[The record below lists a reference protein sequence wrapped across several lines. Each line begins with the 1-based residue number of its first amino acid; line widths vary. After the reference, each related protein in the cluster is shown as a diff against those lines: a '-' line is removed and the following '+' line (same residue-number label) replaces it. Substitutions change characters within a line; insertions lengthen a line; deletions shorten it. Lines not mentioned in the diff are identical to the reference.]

1 MHHAP
6 DQAWESIARL
16 GRRLPLAERRNDSH
30 SVQTGANGRVRGYG
44 LAICPPGAKSDQSDG
59 HEDAMEEVSLARA
72 KAHLSELVERAARG
86 EPIRI
91 TRRGKAVA
99 RLTGIE
105 RQPRAVDLE
114 ALQALTQSM
123 LMQPTPA
130 RSWLRSVRDD
140 SRY

>member
-1 MHHAP
+1 
-6 DQAWESIARL
+6 
-16 GRRLPLAERRNDSH
+16 
-30 SVQTGANGRVRGYG
+30 
-44 LAICPPGAKSDQSDG
+44 
-59 HEDAMEEVSLARA
+59 MEEVTLARA

-105 RQPRAVDLE
+105 RRQKPVDLGV
-114 ALQALTQSM
+114 LQALTQSM
-123 LMQPTPA
+123 PMQSAPA